1 MKRIN
6 VRMKMVSDGCPLRKG
21 GGDVAEG
28 VMETAGRRTRSDA
41 VENRRRILQAARK
54 AFAEEGVDGVSMHRI
69 GRAAGVGQGTL
80 YRHFEHKGSL
90 CSALLA
96 EEIEGFVGE
105 MRRRTEGRGLAIGR
119 LKWFLGWVA
128 RFNEDNGALLG
139 AIRDASA
146 GGRRVELY
154 GNPFYEKLKNTVF
167 VLLDEADGN
176 GEIPP
181 DLDTEF
187 LADILLAALNIDLYL
202 YQRHQ
207 LGMERE
213 RIVGGLRSL
222 LDGLRVR
229 G

>member
-1 MKRIN
+1 MT
-6 VRMKMVSDGCPLRKG
+6 
-21 GGDVAEG
+21 EG
-28 VMETAGRRTRSDA
+28 TSGTAARRTRSDA
-41 VENRRRILQAARK
+41 VENRRRILEAARE
-54 AFAEEGVDGVSMHRI
+54 AFAEDGVDGTSMHRI

-80 YRHFEHKGSL
+80 YRHFEHKGAL
-90 CSALLA
+90 CFALLS

-105 MRRRTEGRGLAIGR
+105 MRRRTEGRGPALGR

-128 RFNEDNGALLG
+128 RFNEENGPLLA

-146 GGRRVELY
+146 GGRRDELY
-154 GNPFYEKLKNTVF
+154 GNPFYERLKDTV
-167 VLLDEADGN
+167 VELLDEAVGG
-176 GEIPP
+176 GEISPE
-181 DLDTEF
+181 LDVEC
-187 LADILLAALNIDLYL
+187 LADAFLAALNIDLYL

-213 RIVGGLRSL
+213 RIVGGIRSL

>member
-1 MKRIN
+1 M
-6 VRMKMVSDGCPLRKG
+6 
-21 GGDVAEG
+21 
-28 VMETAGRRTRSDA
+28 
-41 VENRRRILQAARK
+41 ENRRRILEAARE
-54 AFAEEGVDGVSMHRI
+54 AFAEGGVDGASMHRI

-80 YRHFEHKGSL
+80 YRHFEHKGAL
-90 CSALLA
+90 CSALLS

-105 MRRRTEGRGLAIGR
+105 MRRRIEGRGPALGR

-128 RFNEDNGALLG
+128 RFNEENGSLLG

-154 GNPFYEKLKNTVF
+154 GNPFYERLKNTV
-167 VLLDEADGN
+167 VGLLDEAVGG
-176 GEIPP
+176 GEVSP
-181 DLDTEF
+181 DLDTEC
-187 LADILLAALNIDLYL
+187 LADTLLAALNIDLYL
-202 YQRHQ
+202 YQRQQ

-229 G
+229 A

>member
-1 MKRIN
+1 MGSERE
-6 VRMKMVSDGCPLRKG
+6 GKG
-21 GGDVAEG
+21 R
-28 VMETAGRRTRSDA
+28 TARRDA
-41 VENRRRILQAARK
+41 AENRRRILEVARE
-54 AFAEEGVDGVSMHRI
+54 AFAERGVDGTSMHQI

-80 YRHFEHKGSL
+80 YRHFEHKGAL

-105 MRRRTEGRGLAIGR
+105 MRRRTEGRGAALGR

-128 RFNEDNGALLG
+128 KFNEENGALLG

-154 GNPFYEKLKNTVF
+154 GNPFYENLKNTV
-167 VLLDEADGN
+167 VGLLDEAAGG
-176 GEIPP
+176 GEVSP
-181 DLDTEF
+181 DLDTEC
-187 LADILLAALNIDLYL
+187 LADTLLAALNIELYM

-229 G
+229 R